1 MIGRTRKRSVRR
13 VGVRTVGLILAL
25 LSAGSPAAAQ
35 TASGKPGAAPVP
47 AREDPW
53 PISAR
58 CERGR
63 VPARDYHRCLYD
75 AIQLSEK
82 ALQTGLDTAYGVVD
96 ARADLAAVQR
106 SRWKTQLQEAQTRFV
121 MFRNF
126 DCQGVAPY
134 EGTRGIGNFE
144 QRALCLIAT
153 NERRTQDLRLRYG
166 DIPPAPPPA
175 DPALAA
181 AGTRPAT
188 WVQAVS
194 RPLD

>member
-1 MIGRTRKRSVRR
+1 MSGRARTGSVRR
-13 VGVRTVGLILAL
+13 AGVRTVGLVLAL

-35 TASGKPGAAPVP
+35 VAPGKPGAAPVV

-58 CERGR
+58 CERGKI
-63 VPARDYHRCLYD
+63 PAREYSRCLYD
-75 AIQLSEK
+75 AIQLSDK
-82 ALQTGLDTAYGVVD
+82 VLQAALDTAYGVVD

-153 NERRTQDLRLRYG
+153 NERRARDLRLRYG

-175 DPALAA
+175 DPALN